1 MTCDRCED
9 IHKAQRNGK
18 TNQKCEC
25 DCHISYST
33 DSAFGQEC
41 TCGQNNITAQYCPVH
56 GNTFLLDTSG
66 GAFSGNVPFQFGPTL
81 RLEPYLI
88 QP

>member
-9 IHKAQRNGK
+9 IHKAQKEGK

-25 DCHISYST
+25 DCHITYSSGT
-33 DSAFGQEC
+33 GYGQVC
-41 TCGQNNITAQYCPVH
+41 TCGQNQTTTVYCPVH
-56 GNTFLLDTSG
+56 GNTFLDTTG
-66 GAFSGNVPFQFGPTL
+66 GSASVCTQFGTIL

>member
-9 IHKAQRNGK
+9 IHKAQRDGK
-18 TNQKCEC
+18 TTNKCEC
-25 DCHISYST
+25 DCHYNVSSCT
-33 DSAFGQEC
+33 GFGQVC
-41 TCGQNNITAQYCPVH
+41 TCGQDLTTTGYCPVH
-56 GNTFLLDTSG
+56 GNVFAFGNTPSGDVTCGNTF
-66 GAFSGNVPFQFGPTL
+66 TL

>member
-9 IHKAQRNGK
+9 IHTAQKNGK

-25 DCHISYST
+25 DCHITYST
-33 DSAFGQEC
+33 GTFGQIC
-41 TCGQNNITAQYCPVH
+41 TCNQDQTTSGYCPVH
-56 GNTFLLDTSG
+56 GNTFIFGNTIG
-66 GAFSGNVPFQFGPTL
+66 GATCGCSPTL
-81 RLEPYLI
+81 LLNPYLI

>member
-1 MTCDRCED
+1 MACDRCED

-25 DCHISYST
+25 DCHIIYNT
-33 DSAFGQEC
+33 GTGNFGQVC
-41 TCGQNNITAQYCPVH
+41 TCGQGQTTTGYCPVH
-56 GNTFLLDTSG
+56 GHAFMFQTGSGADTCCM
-66 GAFSGNVPFQFGPTL
+66 NPPTL